1 MNTLL
6 NGVSSCPPAVH
17 SLRCHSISFL
27 KFRIHLMLP
36 IKWWREDSS
45 AWQMVLTSRHLGLP
59 LSASFSITFLLDPS
73 PIHSVVFPLYAIS
86 LHLPPAFIQN
96 DLTSS
101 LLIILVF
108 SSCSNSKYLR
118 SQMSSN
124 LRKKFFLP
132 GLSYGPEKIILVS
145 SCSSHYMVIT
155 IFKIYYIVSH
165 LFNC

>member
-1 MNTLL
+1 
-6 NGVSSCPPAVH
+6 
-17 SLRCHSISFL
+17 
-27 KFRIHLMLP
+27 
-36 IKWWREDSS
+36 
-45 AWQMVLTSRHLGLP
+45 MVLTSRHLGLP

-73 PIHSVVFPLYAIS
+73 PIHPVVFPLYAIS
-86 LHLPPAFIQN
+86 LHLPTAFIQN

-118 SQMSSN
+118 SQMSSH

-132 GLSYGPEKIILVS
+132 GLSYGSEKVILVS

-155 IFKIYYIVSH
+155 IFKICYIVSH